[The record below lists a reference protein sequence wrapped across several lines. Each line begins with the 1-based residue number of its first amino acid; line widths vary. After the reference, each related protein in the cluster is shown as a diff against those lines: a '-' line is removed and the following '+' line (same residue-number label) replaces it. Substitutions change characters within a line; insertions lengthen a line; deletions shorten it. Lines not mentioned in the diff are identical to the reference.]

1 MEGLMT
7 FTGIVIIA
15 FGILQIILFFKVWG
29 MTNDVKTMKDEL
41 VGSNSKDLRKIQLNK
56 CILKGN
62 KNKIADLL
70 FDMMF
75 NDIQSC
81 YNKSL
86 SYSGGETYFIT
97 QISTLKKE
105 YKEKY
110 SKYGINFPEAIDKI
124 EKLKDIE
131 NL

>member
-56 CILKGN
+56 CI
-62 KNKIADLL
+62 
-70 FDMMF
+70 
-75 NDIQSC
+75 Q
-81 YNKSL
+81 
-86 SYSGGETYFIT
+86 
-97 QISTLKKE
+97 QISFIFRRRNLFYNTNFNFKKR
-105 YKEKY
+105 
-110 SKYGINFPEAIDKI
+110 I
-124 EKLKDIE
+124 
-131 NL
+131 